1 MNHRV
6 QGQLCQRYFGNPSFA
21 MTDNPS
27 RKAALRSAL
36 RQRRK
41 SLSAAAQGIAGQA
54 VTRSVLDLPAWTNAQ
69 RIALY
74 LARDG
79 EIDTSALASIARSL
93 NKQLFL
99 PALNNDNSLVFARW
113 NTHDTQSI
121 NRYNIPEPPTGADEC
136 PAPELDIIF
145 LPVVGWDLQGGRL
158 GMGGGYYDK
167 TLSGTDHPVLVGLAH
182 DIQRIEHIPLDSWD
196 IVLDYVATD
205 TELYKCRGS

>member
-6 QGQLCQRYFGNPSFA
+6 QGQFCQRYFGNPSFSMNDTPA
-21 MTDNPS
+21 

-41 SLSAAAQGIAGQA
+41 SLSSAAQGAAGQA
-54 VTRSVLDLPAWTNAQ
+54 VTRSVLSLPVWTNAQ

-79 EIDTSALASIARSL
+79 EIDTSALASLARNQS
-93 NKQLFL
+93 KQLFL
-99 PALNNDNSLVFARW
+99 PAINTDDSLVFARW
-113 NTHDTQSI
+113 NTDDTQSL
-121 NRYNIPEPPTGADEC
+121 NRYNIPEPPAGAEQC
-136 PAPELDIIF
+136 PTSELDIIF
-145 LPVVGWDLQGGRL
+145 LPVVGWDAHGGRL

-167 TLSGTDHPVLVGLAH
+167 ALSGADRPVLVGLAH
-182 DIQRIEHIPLDSWD
+182 DNQQMESIPRESWD

-205 TELYKCRGS
+205 TALYQCRGA